1 MSPRESQM
9 SSPLSWL
16 LRHEVCDRRRYLV
29 RRQGPWWRILSEEG
43 EVARYRTREAAVD
56 SAKALVH
63 AMRMLGVRS
72 ELVLAGGPG
81 AIDLPDR
88 RAAA

>member
-1 MSPRESQM
+1 MSA
-9 SSPLSWL
+9 LFAWL
-16 LRHEVCDRRRYLV
+16 LHPEACNRRRYLV
-29 RRQGPWWRILSEEG
+29 RPQGRWWTVVSEEG

-56 SAKALVH
+56 GAKALVH

-81 AIDLPDR
+81 AADLPAR
-88 RAAA
+88 TAA